1 MGRAHALKSSLRHE
15 RRRVRALSHL
25 LHLSVTAA
33 RQDLQ
38 WLRSGPLS
46 WARSCAAVPPGAA
59 GRAVVPVLPSP
70 AGGLLLPPGAAGE
83 AVLVLSREQGRAGAL
98 QHEHSGAGAS
108 PSRTL
113 HPRTLSRSPAPQPCS
128 REPPLPT
135 EPCCHALTLQRGR
148 ALPHVPALRT
158 GTVSLLKAAA
168 HPSHTSS
175 FPSAGLHAG
184 TRAGTARPCSLPRWR
199 WVSVLSL
206 QKPDSPRTAAI
217 RSCFSVCSWSS
228 TAKAGQQDPLAHAAG
243 SSRRASPHAV
253 HRFCAGGTTAA
264 CGWC

>member
-1 MGRAHALKSSLRHE
+1 MAEVGASQLGPELCGS
-15 RRRVRALSHL
+15 
-25 LHLSVTAA
+25 AA
-33 RQDLQ
+33 WCCWQ
-38 WLRSGPLS
+38 
-46 WARSCAAVPPGAA
+46 SCS
-59 GRAVVPVLPSP
+59 PSP
-70 AGGLLLPPGAAGE
+70 AEPCCGAAAASWGCWGGRVG
-83 AVLVLSREQGRAGAL
+83 ALTRAGQGRSSATRAQRGGSDARVL
-98 QHEHSGAGAS
+98 RAS

-199 WVSVLSL
+199 WVAVLSP

-228 TAKAGQQDPLAHAAG
+228 DTKAGQQDPLAHAAG